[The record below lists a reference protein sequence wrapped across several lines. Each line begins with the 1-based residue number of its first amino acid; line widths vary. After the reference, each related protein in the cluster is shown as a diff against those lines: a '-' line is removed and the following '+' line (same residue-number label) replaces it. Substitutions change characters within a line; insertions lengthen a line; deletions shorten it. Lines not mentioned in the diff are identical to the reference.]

1 MTGEHM
7 SNKWEFKA
15 EDIFQDIDDDAENV
29 SMTIPQEILDEKGW
43 GPGTELKIS
52 WSEGQ
57 IILEEATKEVD
68 GEGQRFIRIRGGNS
82 KSSP

>member
-43 GPGTELKIS
+43 GS
-52 WSEGQ
+52 
-57 IILEEATKEVD
+57 
-68 GEGQRFIRIRGGNS
+68 RN
-82 KSSP
+82 